1 MGRGVKSVVE
11 AEKDRKT
18 GGGVQVEDSHEHG
31 GREGIRKKQGSKRE
45 TRERKGGK
53 QPLL

>member
-11 AEKDRKT
+11 AEKDRRT
-18 GGGVQVEDSHEHG
+18 VGGVQVEASHEHEE
-31 GREGIRKKQGSKRE
+31 REGIREKQGSKRE
-45 TRERKGGK
+45 AREQRGGK